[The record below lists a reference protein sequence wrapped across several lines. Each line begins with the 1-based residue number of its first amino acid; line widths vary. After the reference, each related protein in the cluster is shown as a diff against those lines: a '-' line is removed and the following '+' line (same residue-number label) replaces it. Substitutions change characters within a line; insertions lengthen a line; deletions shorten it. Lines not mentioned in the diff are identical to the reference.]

1 MDIVDPLYGRM
12 RFRGFIG
19 ELLFAPEVQRL
30 REVRLANIDLVQFP
44 GFAEISRFQH
54 SAGVAYLAGEAASAM
69 GLSRADTLNLQAA
82 ALYHDVASPPFGH
95 AMEEVLKEHFG
106 YDHEAETVRLIKGS
120 AGGKGGS
127 PPDEKGADP
136 FCGEAVFAGQPS
148 AIGRLARRRRFAR
161 QGAACERIAE
171 LAGGQGPLGPLIKG
185 TMDLDNIDNVYRA
198 AMAMGITREVEV
210 PAALARSF
218 RLVGGR
224 VGLSETAAKLV
235 RHWQRTRKAVYGA
248 LLADAYDFSLQ
259 GMLKHAL
266 ELAVAPT
273 DGYAPLIRQ
282 WHWKLTDVDLRT
294 LLSQRRATRRILDRM
309 RLGRVYPVI
318 GFYRVEEP
326 ASLEE
331 AVHVLAGVAEQAAA
345 EAMGLSLYTHLWND
359 RRFRRIDLPVVR
371 EFPIDLVHA
380 APGSRPVSTAV
391 VLGVLSAGRQ
401 AVTPAERRRVRGIY
415 EAAFGRALPEQSLP
429 IETPAPEEQQLG
441 FTFFASHAGRDPA
454 V

>member
-12 RFRGFIG
+12 RLRGFIG
-19 ELLFAPEVQRL
+19 DLLFAPEIQRL
-30 REVRLANIDLVQFP
+30 REIRLANIDLVQFP

-54 SAGVAYLAGEAASAM
+54 SAGVAYLAGEAARVM

-82 ALYHDVASPPFGH
+82 ALYHDAASPPFGH

-106 YDHEAETVRLIKGS
+106 YDHEVETVRLIKGC
-120 AGGKGGS
+120 AGS
-127 PPDEKGADP
+127 
-136 FCGEAVFAGQPS
+136 EAVFAGKPP
-148 AIGRLARRRRFAR
+148 AIGRLTRRRRYAR
-161 QGAACERIAE
+161 QGADCDRIAE
-171 LAGGQGPLGPLIKG
+171 IAGGQGPLGPLIKG

-210 PAALARSF
+210 PLALARSF

-224 VGLSETAAKLV
+224 VGVSETAAKLV
-235 RHWQRTRKAVYGA
+235 RHWQRTRRAVYGA

-273 DGYAPLIRQ
+273 DGYAPLIRRGD
-282 WHWKLTDVDLRT
+282 WRLTDVDLRA
-294 LLSQRRATRRILDRM
+294 LIGRRRTTRRILDRM
-309 RLGRVYPVI
+309 RLGRVYPII

-326 ASLEE
+326 ATLDEP
-331 AVHVLAGVAEQAAA
+331 AHDLAGCAEQAAA
-345 EAMGLSLYTHLWND
+345 QALNLRLYTHVWND

-380 APGSRPVSTAV
+380 APGTRPVSTAV
-391 VLGVLSAGRQ
+391 VLGVLSAGRRE
-401 AVTPAERRRVRGIY
+401 VTLAERRRVRDLY
-415 EAAFGRALPEQSLP
+415 EAAFGRPLPEQSLP
-429 IETPAPEEQQLG
+429 IESPAPEEQQLALR
-441 FTFFASHAGRDPA
+441 FFASDEDGGAGA
-454 V
+454 